1 MNETR
6 EELDSLGFY
15 DMIRLWI
22 HNAKQEEIVETIN
35 DGKLIENIKK
45 ILERELKKREEQSD
59 LLKNSKEY
67 NRTAKEAI
75 LMHNLLNAVK
85 LWSQS
90 SKKEELIDISHD
102 KEAGKKIEEILIKN
116 LKRKQK
122 FDRRVS

>member
-59 LLKNSKEY
+59 LLKNGKVY
-67 NRTAKEAI
+67 DRTAKETI
-75 LMHNLLNAVK
+75 LMHNLLNAVR

-90 SKKEELIDISHD
+90 SKKEELVDISLD
-102 KEAGKKIEEILIKN
+102 EEAGKKIEEILVKN

-122 FDRRVS
+122 